1 MAITK
6 LNFGAYPAGT
16 VLQTVHTSTGA
27 LDTTTTTVP
36 YDDTIMQITEGK
48 EFMTLNIT
56 PKFSASKLLIKAQIH
71 ISPSTDSLPTMGLF
85 VGTTANALATTFL
98 HTAGGANFPKV
109 MTLEHFMTAG
119 KYVFRFLN
127 CVKTLKF
134 LENSKFHT
142 ILQYLKY
149 RFQKFNFCKTFNSH
163 NILKFQTILRF
174 LKCDIFK

>member
-119 KYVFRFLN
+119 STSALTFRIRAGQN
-127 CVKTLKF
+127 NTG
-134 LENSKFHT
+134 T
-142 ILQYLKY
+142 T
-149 RFQKFNFCKTFNSH
+149 TFNGRSGARFH
-163 NILKFQTILRF
+163 GGTLASTMTIME
-174 LKCDIFK
+174 IAQ